1 MMPPNLPTD
10 LLRSFAVIVD
20 AGTLQKATE
29 RIYLTQSALSLQM
42 KRLEDL
48 VQTPLFVRDGRRL
61 ALTPAGITLLGYA
74 RRMLTL
80 NDEAVAALAGDDVAG
95 PLRVGMVQ
103 DVSETLLTG
112 VLAQFAKLHPRAQL
126 QARVAGTLE
135 LLEMLETDRLDIVAG
150 FGPAGDPASVRTEPM
165 RWLGDAELLAEPV
178 LPLAVLEKPCRFRE
192 AAIAALDAAGRPY
205 RVVLETPNLSTLRAA
220 VRAGL
225 GITCRT
231 VLFGTMSPVLEEGLP
246 ALPDVSMT
254 LASRAG
260 GTAPINSLIGLIRSA
275 VLELAPM
282 EEKAEAA

>member
-1 MMPPNLPTD
+1 MPPNLPTD
-10 LLRSFAVIVD
+10 LLRSFTVIVD

-48 VQTPLFVRDGRRL
+48 VQTPLFLRDGRRL
-61 ALTPAGITLLGYA
+61 AITPAGATLLGYA

-80 NDEAVAALAGDDVAG
+80 NDEAVAALAGQDFAG
-95 PLRVGMVQ
+95 PVRVGMVQ

-112 VLAQFAKLHPRAQL
+112 VLAQFAQLHPRAQL

-150 FGPAGDPASVRTEPM
+150 FGPAGDPTMVRKEPM
-165 RWLGDAELLAEPV
+165 RWLGNAELLAEPV

-205 RVVLETPNLSTLRAA
+205 RVVLETPNLSTGGSAGGLGYHLPHCA
-220 VRAGL
+220 VRHHVACTGGRVAIFAPCFHDAGGAGWRHGFDQQSL
-225 GITCRT
+225 WTDPQR
-231 VLFGTMSPVLEEGLP
+231 
-246 ALPDVSMT
+246 
-254 LASRAG
+254 RAG
-260 GTAPINSLIGLIRSA
+260 IGAR
-275 VLELAPM
+275 
-282 EEKAEAA
+282 